1 MSASIRQS
9 RLTRQ
14 TRHVVNHSQKN
25 RQCPRSKRDFNNVF
39 NNEISANLNKLYDG
53 PFQRDIRENTAAH
66 FTSASGFL
74 IDDNF
79 FGTVY
84 MREAVHYLEPRGRQ
98 SKDLRIF
105 GDGLKTL
112 LHKSVLKFA
121 QHESDVLIPDKHGK
135 GAIPI
140 CVPRLLNIEKRLCH
154 QPKK

>member
-1 MSASIRQS
+1 MPSKLDLTPKQGLYYASGYVIGE
-9 RLTRQ
+9 
-14 TRHVVNHSQKN
+14 
-25 RQCPRSKRDFNNVF
+25 D
-39 NNEISANLNKLYDG
+39 
-53 PFQRDIRENTAAH
+53 

-112 LHKSVLKFA
+112 LHK
-121 QHESDVLIPDKHGK
+121 
-135 GAIPI
+135 
-140 CVPRLLNIEKRLCH
+140 
-154 QPKK
+154 